1 MKNKAHV
8 LVSLAAAAVLLLAVT
23 ASYGQEVRFKG
34 DVRSGSDD
42 PSRPLLDQMKAR
54 AESLLSAG
62 RTGEVWIGY
71 AVDVR
76 DRLQDSFNH
85 GEGSRRYSE
94 GITIINGT
102 VVSYPAKGILPAGSE
117 RKAILYLFA
126 EGGDGAKLE
135 RLVIL
140 DLSGRYRFTLPLLWL
155 EDVASGRS
163 LAALETVLSKQ
174 RGRVRKDSLA
184 ALALHHGDEP
194 GRILERIVRGDDPV
208 DFRED
213 ALFWLGFT
221 VDPDDLDLLIRLEK
235 DLTHLDMREQLTF
248 LYYLLK
254 SDRAVDRL
262 IAVARSDRSRDVREQ
277 AIFWMGQ
284 LAGAKV
290 AGELEKMAED
300 DPDVEIKKQAV
311 FALSQMDGSKSIEAL
326 VRIARTN
333 KSAAVRKQA
342 IFWIGQS
349 GDERAVDFLA
359 ELLKK

>member
-1 MKNKAHV
+1 MRSGIAIILSAAIALIPMVKAGAQEKNI
-8 LVSLAAAAVLLLAVT
+8 T
-23 ASYGQEVRFKG
+23 G
-34 DVRSGSDD
+34 DVRSTTVENSQ
-42 PSRPLLDQMKAR
+42 PLLAGMKAA
-54 AESLLSAG
+54 AERFFASEGAD
-62 RTGEVWIGY
+62 EVWVGY
-71 AVDVR
+71 SVEAR
-76 DRLQDSFNH
+76 ERLRDSFNNSN
-85 GEGSRRYSE
+85 GDCTDGVRIVN
-94 GITIINGT
+94 GI
-102 VVSYPAKGILPAGSE
+102 VQSYPSKGIVPAGSE
-117 RKAILYLFA
+117 YKAILYLFA
-126 EGGDGAKLE
+126 AKGKTAKLKH
-135 RLVIL
+135 LVVL
-140 DLSGRYRFTLPLLWL
+140 DLSNRYRFTLPLLWL
-155 EDVASGRS
+155 DRVATDRS
-163 LAALETVLSKQ
+163 LAALQAVLGGGSK
-174 RGRVRKDSLA
+174 RAREGALA
-184 ALALHHGDEP
+184 AVALHRGDEP

-235 DLTHLDMREQLTF
+235 DLTHPDMREQLTF

-300 DPDVEIKKQAV
+300 DPEMEIKKQAV

-349 GDERAVDFLA
+349 GDEQAVDFLA